1 MALAWGVAS
10 IATAAHA
17 GPPRTIRIV
26 GEERGCP
33 TPGQVSGL
41 LAPLLPGSRISATS
55 GSASADDV
63 TLSDDGP
70 SFRVVAAG
78 QERSFVDPVREC
90 LDRAR
95 HAAVFVALALD
106 PPAISTTSTTP
117 KPPASERPEPPIE
130 PLPRRPASHLDLEL
144 GGLLLSAPGS
154 AGRSATRPIGI
165 AARARWGRELG
176 VTGGVAFLPGELAF
190 RTVDTR
196 LLWFP
201 LDLGVELNIRSASL
215 EIGGELGPA
224 VTVFGI
230 LGENLVGARR
240 QWRADVGGRAALKG
254 RAWING
260 SFGLFASAQVSAF
273 ARPYD
278 LKVDPAGQ
286 GSDVGATPWLWWGG
300 SIGIFSRIE

>member
-1 MALAWGVAS
+1 MSSAWGVVS
-10 IATAAHA
+10 IAIAAHA

-41 LAPLLPGSRISATS
+41 LAPLLPGSRISSSS
-55 GSASADDV
+55 GAASADDV
-63 TLSDDGP
+63 TISDDGP

-106 PPAISTTSTTP
+106 PPAISATTP
-117 KPPASERPEPPIE
+117 KPPPPERPETPIE
-130 PLPRRPASHLDLEL
+130 PLPLKPLSHFDLEL
-144 GGLLLSAPGS
+144 GALALAAAGSSA
-154 AGRSATRPIGI
+154 RSATYPVGI
-165 AARARWGRELG
+165 AARARWGREI
-176 VTGGVAFLPGELAF
+176 GVAGGAGLVPGELSF

-196 LLWFP
+196 VLWLPFH
-201 LDLGVELNIRSASL
+201 LGVGLNIRSASFEL
-215 EIGGELGPA
+215 GGELGPA

-230 LGENLVGARR
+230 LGQNLVGARR
-240 QWRADVGGRAALKG
+240 QWRADVGGRAALEG
-254 RAWING
+254 RVWIAET
-260 SFGLFASAQVSAF
+260 FGLFAGAQVSAF

-278 LKVDPAGQ
+278 LKVDPAGE
-286 GSDVGATPWLWWGG
+286 GSQVGATPWLWWGG